1 MKRCIVLLLLLS
13 FTLPM
18 RPRAQAQEALQLA
31 LNIQKLLQ
39 LRKILQNM
47 YDGYQIL
54 TNGYN
59 RVSAIAQGN
68 FSIHE
73 LFLDGLM
80 QVNPA
85 IRKYR
90 RVADILDYQ
99 LKLVKEYKEALR
111 AFRSSGHFSPEEL
124 DYLGQVYENLID
136 RSLTS
141 LDALATVITSSKL
154 RMSDAERIGAIDRI
168 YKDVSDQL
176 GFLRYFNNETRL
188 LGVNRTANAKETEAL
203 KKLLEQ

>member
-1 MKRCIVLLLLLS
+1 MKRCVVLLLLLS

-59 RVSAIAQGN
+59 RVRDIAQGN

-90 RVADILDYQ
+90 RVADIIDYQ
-99 LKLVKEYKEALR
+99 LKLVKEYKEAMS
-111 AFRSSGHFSPEEL
+111 AFRSSGHFSPDEL

-188 LGVNRTANAKETEAL
+188 LGVNRAANANEAEAL
-203 KKLLEQ
+203 KKLFEQ